1 MKRASK
7 AAEYAAKKHYTSYSK
22 KRRNSAFRS
31 WDFVRALNYEPDGCW
46 TVRFFRRYK
55 KGRFY
60 FTDRMPVGWSAG
72 FGKAWLLT

>member
-7 AAEYAAKKHYTSYSK
+7 AAEYATKKHYTSYSK
-22 KRRNSAFRS
+22 KRRSSAFRG

-55 KGRFY
+55 
-60 FTDRMPVGWSAG
+60 
-72 FGKAWLLT
+72 